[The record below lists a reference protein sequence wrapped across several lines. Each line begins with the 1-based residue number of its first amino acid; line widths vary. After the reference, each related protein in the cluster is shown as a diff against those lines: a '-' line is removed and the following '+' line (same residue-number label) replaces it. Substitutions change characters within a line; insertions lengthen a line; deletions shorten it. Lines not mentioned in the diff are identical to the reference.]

1 LTAFADSAQ
10 AAGGSFQQSYSPKSG
25 KLSPSQITLGLLLL
39 SGPRVATDAKQL
51 FKASRPNRMGMVE
64 RTEVP
69 CLGPVAA
76 YGGCCYFGLR
86 DTDKFV
92 AAHWIGDRLLRLT
105 GMYQPQSGWNG
116 GGYRCLPRPSTR
128 NEGVTPRRK
137 RPTFAPL
144 SAILN
149 FNDERHRVCDDSD
162 GMEVTARRAV
172 AGNAE

>member
-1 LTAFADSAQ
+1 
-10 AAGGSFQQSYSPKSG
+10 
-25 KLSPSQITLGLLLL
+25 
-39 SGPRVATDAKQL
+39 
-51 FKASRPNRMGMVE
+51 MGMVE

-69 CLGPVAA
+69 CLGRWQHTAA
-76 YGGCCYFGLR
+76 AAISACG

-162 GMEVTARRAV
+162 
-172 AGNAE
+172 AGWRLRLAGLSPAMPNDTYTQ